1 MAWLLVHSGI
11 MSATSSFQYDLM
23 IEQALRGVV
32 RRALTQVAK
41 SGLPGDHHFYISFAT
56 KADGVVVPEHLRQR
70 FPDEMTIVLQYQFW
84 DLKVQPDG
92 FGITL
97 SFSDKLEKLFIP
109 FAAITSFA
117 DPSSRFGLQFQ
128 QATDAV
134 GDEEED
140 AEAPARP
147 ALSAVSSEPTRL
159 DPSKTAAKRDTAEP
173 AKADTAKTDA
183 DTTGE
188 DAPKAPAGEKVVT
201 LDAFRR
207 K

>member
-56 KADGVVVPEHLRQR
+56 KADGVVLPEHLRQR

-84 DLKVQPDG
+84 DLKVQTDG

-140 AEAPARP
+140 TDAPGRP
-147 ALSAVSSEPTRL
+147 GLSAVGSEPTRL
-159 DPSKTAAKRDTAEP
+159 DPSKATPKREPAEP
-173 AKADTAKTDA
+173 VKVDA
-183 DTTGE
+183 DSVGD
-188 DAPKAPAGEKVVT
+188 DAAKAPAGEKVVT

>member
-32 RRALTQVAK
+32 RRSLTQVAK

-56 KADGVVVPEHLRQR
+56 KADGVAIPEHLRQR

-84 DLKVQPDG
+84 DLKVQPEG
-92 FGITL
+92 FGVTL
-97 SFSDKLEKLFIP
+97 SFSDKLEKLYIP

-128 QATDAV
+128 QATEAID
-134 GDEEED
+134 DEEE
-140 AEAPARP
+140 EAAPTRP
-147 ALSAVSSEPTRL
+147 SLSAVSSEPTRL
-159 DPSKTAAKRDTAEP
+159 DPSKAAPKRDIIEP
-173 AKADTAKTDA
+173 AKAEAEAGGDDTAK
-183 DTTGE
+183 
-188 DAPKAPAGEKVVT
+188 APTGEKVVT

>member
-1 MAWLLVHSGI
+1 MVWLLVHSGI

-32 RRALTQVAK
+32 RRALNQVAK

-56 KADGVVVPEHLRQR
+56 KADGVAIPEHLRQR

-92 FGITL
+92 FGVTL
-97 SFSDKLEKLFIP
+97 SFSDRLENLFIP
-109 FAAITSFA
+109 FPAITSFA

-134 GDEEED
+134 DD
-140 AEAPARP
+140 AEDEVADTPARP
-147 ALSAVSSEPTRL
+147 SLAAVSSEPTRL
-159 DPSKTAAKRDTAEP
+159 DPSKVSAKRETAEP
-173 AKADTAKTDA
+173 PKADTDS
-183 DTTGE
+183 TGE
-188 DAPKAPAGEKVVT
+188 EAPKAPAGEKVVT